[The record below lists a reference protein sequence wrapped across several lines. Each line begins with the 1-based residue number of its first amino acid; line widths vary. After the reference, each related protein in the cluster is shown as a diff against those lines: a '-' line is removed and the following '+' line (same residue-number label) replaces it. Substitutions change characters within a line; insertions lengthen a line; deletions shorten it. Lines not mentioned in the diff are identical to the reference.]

1 MSKREKYI
9 NLLVENASLCLFNYI
24 FHALFIYCSW
34 SMVSTETIFL
44 TNCEIKRINPSTL
57 CRNWKKCLQNYAEMC
72 SAHIFDHSLH
82 TPISL
87 QQYVITPC
95 SYLWFSCLYDL
106 TYLRCL
112 YINMH
117 KMSLI
122 IQSKLIN
129 EKIKKYLQYMIT
141 SGRHNNFLQLVFLR
155 LQLLC
160 IGVCLVT
167 PYNV

>member
-1 MSKREKYI
+1 MHLYVCSTSFFMP
-9 NLLVENASLCLFNYI
+9 LLFMVYGEYRDYFFNKLWNKTDKPI
-24 FHALFIYCSW
+24 HI
-34 SMVSTETIFL
+34 
-44 TNCEIKRINPSTL
+44 
-57 CRNWKKCLQNYAEMC
+57 CRNWKQMFAEFC
-72 SAHIFDHSLH
+72 RNVFSSHYLIIALH

-87 QQYVITPC
+87 QQYVITLC

-117 KMSLI
+117 NMSLI

-141 SGRHNNFLQLVFLR
+141 RGRHNNFLHLVFLR

-160 IGVCLVT
+160 IGVFLVT